1 MDSGE
6 FDEFLFDFA
15 SRTFFKNPNGIKGRA
30 YGIIQ
35 PDDEDRFAGT
45 AENLLFQVAVNKVEL
60 QKRHKSYFTIPY
72 LEPATMWVLQQVVE
86 WQRRHGPPPFL
97 VKELHEPGLWQ
108 RRIQRMATFFPELC
122 PLYRYPGK
130 HRGDAFPPS
139 HQQVG
144 YFWGKL
150 CHEWDLE
157 HPEGLRPTGAGAPKR
172 MARTR
177 DREVNGQTYGVQ
189 WVGTLAC
196 TAFEWRMFRLCWTQ
210 ACRLYL

>member
-1 MDSGE
+1 MLVVDKGDGHFEWGEKVADLTHLRGAFGHETDDFGGDFSPILPAIIYLMLEYPLRTHHVRWLDSGE

-108 RRIQRMATFFPELC
+108 RRNQRMATFFPELC

-130 HRGDAFPPS
+130 H
-139 HQQVG
+139 
-144 YFWGKL
+144 
-150 CHEWDLE
+150 
-157 HPEGLRPTGAGAPKR
+157 
-172 MARTR
+172 
-177 DREVNGQTYGVQ
+177 
-189 WVGTLAC
+189 
-196 TAFEWRMFRLCWTQ
+196 
-210 ACRLYL
+210 